1 MASSL
6 FGSPAKPSQ
15 QPQNNGGGS
24 IMQMVR
30 QFNDFKKSLSGK
42 DPKQIVQGM
51 LASGQMS
58 RNQFEQLSEMAKG
71 LEAILK

>member
-1 MASSL
+1 MVSSL
-6 FGSPAKPSQ
+6 FGSPAKPSP

-58 RNQFEQLSEMAKG
+58 RDQFEQLSEMAKG